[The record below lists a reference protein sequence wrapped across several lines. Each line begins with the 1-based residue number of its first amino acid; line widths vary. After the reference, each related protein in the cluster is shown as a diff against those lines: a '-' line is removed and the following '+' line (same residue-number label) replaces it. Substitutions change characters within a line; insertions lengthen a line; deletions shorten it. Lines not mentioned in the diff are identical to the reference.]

1 MGEWYSAKNPGVR
14 LKAIACLKERQRN
27 PTLPGK
33 KKKKK
38 VYIFI
43 KREPSRSQ
51 KAT

>member
-1 MGEWYSAKNPGVR
+1 MGECYSAKKNPGVR
-14 LKAIACLKERQRN
+14 LKAIARLKERQRN

-33 KKKKK
+33 KKK

-43 KREPSRSQ
+43 KRKPSRSQ